1 VPEAAK
7 TFGIFRKSI
16 MNYATKEGTFNYL
29 KQFPKYSRDF
39 YRFDGDVFV
48 SSLGLGTFRKE
59 PYREENYI
67 VNYKDSVKMAVLNGI
82 NLIDTAINYRYQT
95 SEREIGEAIQ
105 ELLAEGRAT
114 RDQLVITSKAGFLPL
129 DFPFPENPYQWIEE
143 NVLTP
148 GLASKEDVIVDQ
160 HCMTPAYLRWSAEQ
174 SLKNLQLETIDIFFL
189 HNPEMQLGYVDYK
202 TLKKKIKKAFELF
215 EKLVAEGKIRHYGI
229 ASWNGFLYD
238 ESHTEY
244 LSLKDMVAI
253 AEEVGGKG
261 HHFKYIQ
268 SPYNIAKT
276 QARSYSNQKGPDGR
290 YYTLMQAAHGYGLKM
305 MGSSSLLQANIF
317 QSKFDPKVRELLGT
331 SELSDLSTALQ
342 FARMGSVVS
351 SLFGAVD
358 PQHVEDNLIL
368 AYIPNAKPENIEK
381 LFGAKDAV

>member
-1 VPEAAK
+1 MK
-7 TFGIFRKSI
+7 Q
-16 MNYATKEGTFNYL
+16 YATKEATFSYL
-29 KQFPKYSRDF
+29 KKFPKYSKDF
-39 YRFDGDVFV
+39 YRFDGDLFV

-95 SEREIGEAIQ
+95 SEREIGEAIK
-105 ELLAEGRAT
+105 ELVSEGKAAREE
-114 RDQLVITSKAGFLPL
+114 LVITSKAGFLPL

-143 NVLTP
+143 NVLAA
-148 GLASKEDVIVDQ
+148 GLATKEDVVVDQ

-202 TLKKKIKKAFELF
+202 SLKKKIKKAFELF
-215 EKLVAEGKIRHYGI
+215 EKLVDEGKIRHYGI

-253 AEEVGGKG
+253 AVEAGGKE

-276 QARSYSNQKGPDGR
+276 QAYSYSNQQGPDGR

-317 QSKFDPKVRELLGT
+317 QSKFDPKVGELLGT
-331 SELSDLSTALQ
+331 SELNDLSSALQ
-342 FARMGSVVS
+342 FARMGTVVS

-358 PQHVEDNLIL
+358 PQHVEDNLVL
-368 AYIPNAKPENIEK
+368 AYVPNAKPENVAR
-381 LFGAKDAV
+381 LFKDGHAL